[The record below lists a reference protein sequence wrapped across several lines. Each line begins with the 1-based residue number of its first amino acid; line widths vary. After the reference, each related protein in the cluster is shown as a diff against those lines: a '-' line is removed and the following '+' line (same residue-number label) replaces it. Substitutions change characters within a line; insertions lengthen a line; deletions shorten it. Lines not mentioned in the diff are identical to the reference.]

1 MGIYAVGEVIRRT
14 RESLGM
20 TQEELCSGQ
29 RYHRYCVV
37 FRLKRAA

>member
-20 TQEELCSGQ
+20 TQEELCIRTEIS
-29 RYHRYCVV
+29 
-37 FRLKRAA
+37 